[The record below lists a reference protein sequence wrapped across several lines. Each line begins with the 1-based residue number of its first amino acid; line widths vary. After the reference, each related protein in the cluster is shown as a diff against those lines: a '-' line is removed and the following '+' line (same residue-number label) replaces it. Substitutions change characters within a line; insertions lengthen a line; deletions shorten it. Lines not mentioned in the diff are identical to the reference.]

1 MAADHSK
8 TRHNL
13 CPKNGHSKS
22 RQSGIGIVTVFKF
35 FFQKFEAA
43 EKAAEEAKR
52 AKELQQK
59 AETK

>member
-1 MAADHSK
+1 MSVLLAKPAS
-8 TRHNL
+8 L
-13 CPKNGHSKS
+13 FCS
-22 RQSGIGIVTVFKF
+22 

-59 AETK
+59 AESK

>member
-1 MAADHSK
+1 MTLRQSVK
-8 TRHNL
+8 KL
-13 CPKNGHSKS
+13 SKS
-22 RQSGIGIVTVFKF
+22 DLFCKSVLLAKRASLYFSF

-59 AETK
+59 AESK